1 MESEKKGFISLSFSY
16 GWRSVST
23 RRLSSDGQA
32 YGDGDF
38 SCTRKDLAA
47 CNRADDVKRTDCLRD
62 VFSFLRNSSIPF
74 LVLRSYESLPEK
86 FEGGDV
92 DLVVQKDD
100 AKQLLSFM
108 KEHYTITAV
117 AVHVGIVNVFIF
129 LSKEE
134 QLQIDVMFSLSY
146 NGIPYLD
153 VSSLLADR
161 VAYQELYIPAPWHEY
176 FVLLLPHFF
185 YTGEEKEKYRKK
197 MSSLLTSHPSKIAA
211 LHKQIF
217 GHEKKRSIARFH
229 WTNRHKSALMSDHYL
244 LELYKYIR
252 QPFSRT
258 VAFLGPDGAGKS
270 TVLQNIADLDILFA
284 KTTSFTHLKPQYLL
298 KRRNQNRGVV
308 TEPHAEEPRN
318 TWTASLKM
326 VVYVQEYW
334 IEHFINPQRPSHIK
348 IYDRYM
354 HDTIIDPRRY
364 RLPEGGF
371 AQRILSKLAPKPV
384 VFIVL
389 DADPEIIQ
397 ARKAEVPLEA
407 TRKQCES
414 YLGFARQNPS
424 RCAVVDANQP
434 ADKVVDDIV
443 DVMVQ
448 RLSQSADEQLEE
460 ILKNW

>member
-1 MESEKKGFISLSFSY
+1 
-16 GWRSVST
+16 
-23 RRLSSDGQA
+23 
-32 YGDGDF
+32 
-38 SCTRKDLAA
+38 
-47 CNRADDVKRTDCLRD
+47 
-62 VFSFLRNSSIPF
+62 
-74 LVLRSYESLPEK
+74 
-86 FEGGDV
+86 
-92 DLVVQKDD
+92 
-100 AKQLLSFM
+100 
-108 KEHYTITAV
+108 
-117 AVHVGIVNVFIF
+117 
-129 LSKEE
+129 
-134 QLQIDVMFSLSY
+134 
-146 NGIPYLD
+146 
-153 VSSLLADR
+153 
-161 VAYQELYIPAPWHEY
+161 
-176 FVLLLPHFF
+176 
-185 YTGEEKEKYRKK
+185 
-197 MSSLLTSHPSKIAA
+197 
-211 LHKQIF
+211 
-217 GHEKKRSIARFH
+217 
-229 WTNRHKSALMSDHYL
+229 MSDHYL

-334 IEHFINPQRPSHIK
+334 IEHFFNPQRHPHIK

-397 ARKAEVPLEA
+397 ARKA
-407 TRKQCES
+407 
-414 YLGFARQNPS
+414 
-424 RCAVVDANQP
+424 
-434 ADKVVDDIV
+434 
-443 DVMVQ
+443 
-448 RLSQSADEQLEE
+448 
-460 ILKNW
+460 